1 MDPLKHLAV
10 TLFVLT
16 VASLTAQEPEA
27 LLWSASRP
35 LSWSD
40 FKGSPLKTAW
50 AAATTASGI
59 SYEYTGREG
68 KNGYELEFTI
78 AAYFYPEKSWY
89 QPKLCDSVVLSHE
102 QLHFDISE
110 LYARKMRQ
118 LVAKTRFTGNAREEV
133 KAIYRQILGELAAF
147 QSKYDHETNYS
158 RDTGMQLAWNR
169 KIADALS
176 GTAILP

>member
-1 MDPLKHLAV
+1 MDPLKHLALS
-10 TLFVLT
+10 LFLLT
-16 VASLTAQEPEA
+16 TPSLIAQEPGV

-35 LSWSD
+35 LSWDD

-59 SYEYTGREG
+59 SYEYTGHERE
-68 KNGYELEFTI
+68 NGYELDFTI

-89 QPKLCDSVVLSHE
+89 QPRLCDEVVLSHE

-110 LYARKMRQ
+110 LYARKMRHI
-118 LVAKTRFTGNAREEV
+118 VTKTRFTQNAREEV
-133 KAIYRQILGELAAF
+133 KAIYRKILGELTAF

-158 RDTGMQLAWNR
+158 RDTEKQLLWNR
-169 KIADALS
+169 KIYMALN
-176 GTAILP
+176 GKINL